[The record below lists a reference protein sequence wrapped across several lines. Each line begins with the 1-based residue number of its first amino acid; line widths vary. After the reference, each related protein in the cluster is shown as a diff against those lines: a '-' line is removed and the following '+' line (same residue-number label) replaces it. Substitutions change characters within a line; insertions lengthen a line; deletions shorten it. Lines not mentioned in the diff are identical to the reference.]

1 MEIAMAMADDPIT
14 ILVVDDHFV
23 VRSGLVASLGL
34 EPDLRVVAEAES
46 GEQVLALYQQH
57 QPAVVL
63 MDLLLSGISGIAA
76 TEQLLVAAPAARVL
90 IFSTFARDEEV
101 YRALRGGA
109 KGYLLKTAPR
119 AEVLSAIRT
128 VARGENYLPAPLA
141 QRLAERLRQPEL
153 SPREREILQFIGRG
167 RSNKQIGAALS
178 ITEDTVKRHVSNLMQ
193 KLRVDDRAQAVAEA
207 IRRGLISLD

>member
-1 MEIAMAMADDPIT
+1 MGRSPIS

-23 VRSGLVASLGL
+23 VRSGLIASLGL
-34 EPDLRVVAEAES
+34 EDDLLVVAEAES
-46 GEQVLALYQQH
+46 GEQVVDLYLEH
-57 QPAVVL
+57 LPSVVL
-63 MDLLLSGISGIAA
+63 MDLLLTGMSGIAA
-76 TEQLLVAAPAARVL
+76 TEQLLRRSPEAKVL

-101 YRALRGGA
+101 YRALRAGA

-119 AEVLSAIRT
+119 SELLSAIRA
-128 VARGENYLPAPLA
+128 VAEGDSYLPPLLA

-153 SPREREILQFIGRG
+153 SPREREILQLIRRG
-167 RSNKQIGAALS
+167 RSNKEIGAALF
-178 ITEDTVKRHVSNLMQ
+178 IAEDTVKRHVSNLLQ